1 MIQVLAPAPKYAN
14 LKFQINTI
22 TLKTQ
27 TIQMMVNLNRMFPKL
42 LKITITFHTTN
53 ALLYG
58 RHKDV
63 SLFLNIIIHYKSVVT
78 FLKLKFVRE

>member
-1 MIQVLAPAPKYAN
+1 MIEVPAPPPKYAN
-14 LKFQINTI
+14 LKFQIHTI

-27 TIQMMVNLNRMFPKL
+27 NIQMMANLNRMFPKL

-58 RHKDV
+58 KHKDV
-63 SLFLNIIIHYKSVVT
+63 VCSLT
-78 FLKLKFVRE
+78 